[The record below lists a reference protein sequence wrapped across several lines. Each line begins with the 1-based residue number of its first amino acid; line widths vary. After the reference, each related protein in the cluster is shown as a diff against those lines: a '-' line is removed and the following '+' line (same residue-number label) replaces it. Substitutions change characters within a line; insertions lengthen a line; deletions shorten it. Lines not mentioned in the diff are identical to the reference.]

1 MSEQNKAVVRR
12 VYEAFENG
20 PGAMDEVLAPDVVV
34 HGPGAPGPMDRE
46 AFKQFRN
53 AMYTGFPDLHHTI
66 EDLIAEGD
74 KVASRFTARGTHKGE
89 FQGVPATGK
98 QIVITGLNVNRVAG
112 DKLAEQWHEFDG
124 VGLMQQLGAIPAPG
138 QPG

>member
-1 MSEQNKAVVRR
+1 MSEENKAVVRR
-12 VYEAFENG
+12 AYEAFEKG
-20 PGAMDEVLAPDVVV
+20 SSAMDEVLAPDSVV

-53 AMYTGFPDLHHTI
+53 ALYTGFPDLRHTI
-66 EDLIAEGD
+66 EDLISEGD

-98 QIVITGLNVNRVAG
+98 QIVLTGLIVNRVTG

-124 VGLMQQLGAIPAPG
+124 VGLMQQLGVIPAPG
-138 QPG
+138 A